1 MIPHG
6 PDLSI
11 TTLILAADPV
21 VKGVM
26 ALLVLASI
34 ACWGVMIEKFLTL
47 GRLAREARAIAAI
60 DQPQNALRAPSQ
72 VAGRG
77 QEGGLAADV
86 LRAGGAEWREGR
98 DEEESVG
105 EFRDR
110 IERAMRH
117 VFALRMRVAEQG
129 LPILATTGSV
139 APFVGLFGTVWG
151 IMNSFSGIAA
161 RQDTSL
167 ATVAPGIAEA
177 LFATAIGLAAAIP
190 AVMAYNR
197 CAVRLSR
204 IRATGHGAIGT
215 IAQRLAR
222 RPPPSMQAAPASLV
236 ARAPHPARAE

>member
-1 MIPHG
+1 MTPHG
-6 PDLSI
+6 PDLSL
-11 TTLILAADPV
+11 TALILAADPV
-21 VKGVM
+21 VKSVM

-34 ACWGVMIEKFLTL
+34 ACWGVMIEKVITL
-47 GRLAREARAIAAI
+47 GRLSREARAIKEI
-60 DQPQNALRAPSQ
+60 EQPQ
-72 VAGRG
+72 G
-77 QEGGLAADV
+77 EGLAAEV
-86 LRAGGAEWREGR
+86 LRAGGTEWRDGR
-98 DEEESVG
+98 DDEETAG

-110 IERAMRH
+110 IERTMRSI
-117 VFALRMRVAEQG
+117 FAARMRLAEHG

-151 IMNSFSGIAA
+151 IMNSFSGIAQ

-197 CAVRLSR
+197 FAVRLGR
-204 IRATGHGAIGT
+204 IRAEGYSSIGT

-222 RPPPSMQAAPASLV
+222 RPRV
-236 ARAPHPARAE
+236 ARPAAVRGAAAE

>member
-1 MIPHG
+1 MTPHG
-6 PDLSI
+6 PDLSL

-21 VKGVM
+21 VKSVM

-34 ACWGVMIEKFLTL
+34 ACWGVMIEKFITL
-47 GRLAREARAIAAI
+47 GRLAREARAIKEI
-60 DQPQNALRAPSQ
+60 EQPQ
-72 VAGRG
+72 G
-77 QEGGLAADV
+77 EGLAAEV
-86 LRAGGAEWREGR
+86 LRSGGVEWREGR
-98 DEEESVG
+98 DDDETAG

-110 IERAMRH
+110 IERAMRTI
-117 VFALRMRVAEQG
+117 FSARMRLAEHG

-151 IMNSFSGIAA
+151 IMNSFSGIAQ

-197 CAVRLSR
+197 FAIRLGR
-204 IRATGHGAIGT
+204 IRAEGYSAIGT

-222 RPPPSMQAAPASLV
+222 RPRV
-236 ARAPHPARAE
+236 ARPAAVRGAAAE

>member
-1 MIPHG
+1 MTPHG
-6 PDLSI
+6 PDLSL
-11 TTLILAADPV
+11 TALILAADPV
-21 VKGVM
+21 VKSVM

-34 ACWGVMIEKFLTL
+34 ACWGVMIEKFITL
-47 GRLAREARAIAAI
+47 GRLAREARAIKEI
-60 DQPQNALRAPSQ
+60 EQPQ
-72 VAGRG
+72 GD
-77 QEGGLAADV
+77 GLAAEV
-86 LRAGGAEWREGR
+86 LRAGGTEWREGR
-98 DEEESVG
+98 DDEESGG

-110 IERAMRH
+110 IERAMRS
-117 VFALRMRVAEQG
+117 VFAARMRLAEHG

-151 IMNSFSGIAA
+151 IMNSFSGIAQ

-197 CAVRLSR
+197 CAIRLGR
-204 IRATGHGAIGT
+204 IRAEGFSAIGT

-222 RPPPSMQAAPASLV
+222 RPRV
-236 ARAPHPARAE
+236 ARPAAVRGAAAE

>member
-1 MIPHG
+1 MTPHA
-6 PDLSI
+6 PDMSL
-11 TTLILAADPV
+11 TALILAADPV
-21 VKGVM
+21 VKAVM

-34 ACWGVMIEKFLTL
+34 ACWGVMIEKFVTL
-47 GRLAREARAIAAI
+47 GRLAREARAIREI
-60 DQPQNALRAPSQ
+60 EQPQ
-72 VAGRG
+72 GD
-77 QEGGLAADV
+77 GLAAEV

-98 DEEESVG
+98 DDEESAG

-110 IERAMRH
+110 IERAMRA
-117 VFALRMRVAEQG
+117 VFATRMRLAEHG

-151 IMNSFSGIAA
+151 IMNSFSGIAQ

-197 CAVRLSR
+197 CAVRLNR
-204 IRATGHGAIGT
+204 IRAEGYLAIGV

-222 RPPPSMQAAPASLV
+222 RPRVTRPAAIRGGA
-236 ARAPHPARAE
+236 AE

>member
-1 MIPHG
+1 MTPHG
-6 PDLSI
+6 PDLSL
-11 TTLILAADPV
+11 TALILAADPV
-21 VKGVM
+21 VKCVM

-34 ACWGVMIEKFLTL
+34 ACWGVMIEKFITL
-47 GRLAREARAIAAI
+47 GRLGREARAIKEI
-60 DQPQNALRAPSQ
+60 EQPQ
-72 VAGRG
+72 G
-77 QEGGLAADV
+77 EGLAAEV

-98 DEEESVG
+98 DDDETAG

-110 IERAMRH
+110 IERAMRS
-117 VFALRMRVAEQG
+117 VFGARMRLAEHG

-151 IMNSFSGIAA
+151 IMNSFSGIAQ

-197 CAVRLSR
+197 FAIRLGR
-204 IRATGHGAIGT
+204 IRAEGYSAIGT

-222 RPPPSMQAAPASLV
+222 RPRV
-236 ARAPHPARAE
+236 ARPAAVRGAAAE